1 METAQPFRLR
11 EWNSI
16 MPNGAKKNAAN
27 AGGNLPEDA
36 PWLTLLAVDA
46 GTWND
51 RVTSLNCAKAGKDH
65 EVLVSCVHPLV
76 VRVAVPP
83 GGRPVTFR

>member
-1 METAQPFRLR
+1 
-11 EWNSI
+11 
-16 MPNGAKKNAAN
+16 
-27 AGGNLPEDA
+27 
-36 PWLTLLAVDA
+36 LTLLAVDA